1 VATNEVH
8 YIYDGNL
15 VIQERDVN
23 NLPTAS
29 YARGSDLS
37 GSPEGAGGIG
47 GLLARSDATTGQPAF
62 YYCDGNG
69 NVRTLINSSNS
80 VVARYIYDAF
90 GNTLSKAGSLADAN
104 LYRFSSKEAHPT
116 SGLVYYLYRFYD
128 PNLQRWINRDPLGE
142 LGFDQLCQIKAPIS
156 GDGPNLYEF
165 VRNNSITKYDIVG
178 LTLTSCDCA
187 NFLKGALQGLSNLLA
202 EDYKQGVY
210 EGILFTTG
218 GLLLSEVGGVI
229 LGGAGDIYDMYN
241 TGQLIGEA
249 NEQMASAIKTYNACM
264 TSVVNHAADPN
275 SR

>member
-1 VATNEVH
+1 MINGTNLDASAYSYDAANERLNQTRGAIGATNKAACT
-8 YIYDGNL
+8 YDKIGQIL
-15 VIQERDVN
+15 TDQ
-23 NLPTAS
+23 AS
-29 YARGSDLS
+29 ES
-37 GSPEGAGGIG
+37 AG
-47 GLLARSDATTGQPAF
+47 
-62 YYCDGNG
+62 
-69 NVRTLINSSNS
+69 
-80 VVARYIYDAF
+80 
-90 GNTLSKAGSLADAN
+90 KEADAN
-104 LYRFSSKEAHPT
+104 
-116 SGLVYYLYRFYD
+116 SGLEYYLYRFYD
-128 PNLQRWINRDPLGE
+128 PTFQRWPNRDPLGE

-156 GDGPNLYEF
+156 GEGPNLCEF

-178 LTLTSCDCA
+178 LALTSCDCA

-264 TSVVNHAADPN
+264 TSVVNHTADPN